1 MTEQNNTGSLPC
13 ALDAGAEATHQDMR
27 RHLMSTLGADPL
39 RVDEFRC
46 FKALAYTVRDHLVKR
61 WVETQRS
68 YYDHHAKR
76 VYYLSLEFLLGRLMG
91 NCTLNLQIDEGCHE
105 AVRAMGYDLEELE
118 EEEFDAGLGNGGLG
132 RLAAC
137 FLDSMATLGIPAYG
151 YGIRYD
157 FGMFQQ
163 SIVNGYQIEKPDYWL
178 RYGNAW
184 EINRPE
190 HLYEVNFGG
199 RVSSHVDDDGWLQYQ
214 WTDTEKVMA
223 MPCDILI
230 PGYANGN
237 VINLRLWAAKSTQEF
252 NLEYFNLGNY
262 VEAVEAKARTENIS
276 KVLYPSEEVR
286 EGRELR
292 LKQEYFFVSATFQ
305 DILRRFTKK
314 HTDFNLFPER
324 IAIQLNDTHP
334 AIAIPEL
341 LRILID
347 DEHLAWDQAWRI
359 CVNTFAYTN
368 HTVMPEALETW
379 PVELIGRILPRHLQ
393 IIYEINSRFLAQ
405 VAAQFPD
412 DPDRLARVS
421 LIQEG
426 PERRVRMAHLAIVGS
441 HSVNGVAAIHTEIL
455 KKQVFKD
462 FHEIFPDRFNNKT
475 NGITP
480 RRWLMQSNGSLS
492 KLITERIGPDWIVD
506 LDRLKELADLA
517 SDEDFRNRWYEV
529 KHYNKTRLAEFI
541 KKRTGTAIN
550 VDTIFDV
557 QVKRIH
563 EYKRQLLNILQVIT
577 LYNRLKNNPSRS
589 FTPKT
594 VIFGGKAA
602 PGYWMAKKIIKL
614 INSVAEVVNQ
624 DPIVSD
630 LLQVVFVPNYSV
642 SSAEKIIPAAD
653 VSEQISMAG
662 TEASGTGNMK
672 FALNGALTIG
682 TLDGANVEIMEAV
695 GRDNIFIF
703 GMNADEVIEFKR
715 QGYDPWSYYQSDDEL
730 KTVLDMIREGAFC
743 PKEPDLFKPIVRS
756 LLEDGDRFLVLAE
769 YRSYLECQEL
779 IGREYLNR
787 ETWTVKS
794 ILNAANMGRFSSDNT
809 IRQYAEDIWNV
820 KPIELSKGI

>member
-1 MTEQNNTGSLPC
+1 MTEQNHLGSLPC
-13 ALDAGAEATHQDMR
+13 ALDAGAEATRQDMR

-46 FKALAYTVRDHLVKR
+46 FKALAYTIRDHLVKR

-76 VYYLSLEFLLGRLMG
+76 VYYLSLEFLLGRLMA
-91 NCTLNLQIDEGCHE
+91 NCALNLQMEDSCRD
-105 AVRAMGYDLEELE
+105 AVNALGYDLEKLE

-163 SIVNGYQIEKPDYWL
+163 SIVNGYQVEKPDYWM

-199 RVSSHVDDDGWLQYQ
+199 RVNSHVDEQGWLQYD
-214 WTDTEKVMA
+214 WIDTEKVMA
-223 MPCDILI
+223 MPCDILV

-252 NLEYFNLGNY
+252 NLEYFNRGNY

-341 LRILID
+341 MRILID
-347 DEHLAWDQAWRI
+347 EEHLAWDQAWHI
-359 CVNTFAYTN
+359 CVSTFAYTN

-379 PVELIGRILPRHLQ
+379 PVELMGRILPRHLQ
-393 IIYEINSRFLAQ
+393 IIFEINSRFLAD
-405 VAAQFPD
+405 VAARFPD
-412 DPDRLARVS
+412 DPDKLTRVS
-421 LIQEG
+421 LIQEV

-441 HSVNGVAAIHTEIL
+441 HSVNGVAQIHTEIL
-455 KKQVFKD
+455 KKDVFRD
-462 FHEIFPDRFNNKT
+462 FHEIFPGRFNNKT
-475 NGITP
+475 NGVTP
-480 RRWLMQSNGSLS
+480 RRWLRQSNVPLS
-492 KLITERIGPDWIVD
+492 ELISDKIGPDWIVD
-506 LDRLKELADLA
+506 LDRLRGLADLT
-517 SDEDFRNRWYEV
+517 SDEEFTTRWREV
-529 KHYNKTRLAEFI
+529 KNYNKMRLAEFI
-541 KKRTGTAIN
+541 VKKTGLAIN

-577 LYNRLKNNPSRS
+577 LYNRLKNNPAMD

-614 INSVAEVVNQ
+614 INSVAEVVNR
-624 DPIVSD
+624 DPVVSD
-630 LLQVVFVPNYSV
+630 RLRVVFMPNYSV

-662 TEASGTGNMK
+662 TEASGTSNMK

-682 TLDGANVEIMEAV
+682 TLDGANVEIREAV
-695 GRDNIFIF
+695 GANNIFIF
-703 GMNADEVIEFKR
+703 GMNADEVNDFKR
-715 QGYDPWSYYQSDDEL
+715 QGYDPWSYYQADHEL
-730 KTVLDMIREGAFC
+730 KTTLDMIREGAFS
-743 PKEPDLFKPIVRS
+743 PKEPDLFRPIVRS
-756 LLEDGDRFLVLAE
+756 LLEEGDRFLVLAE

-779 IGREYLNR
+779 IGREYRDR
-787 ETWTVKS
+787 ESWTIKS
-794 ILNAANMGRFSSDNT
+794 ILNTANMGQFSSDNT
-809 IRQYAEDIWNV
+809 IRQYAEDVWKV
-820 KPIELSKGI
+820 KRINLARNA